1 MKIAFALINLTFAVS
16 VFNNL
21 GFMRSVSKRVPEFH
35 GSITNTGRLASVR
48 KRTVSDTDDQ
58 DGLAGCRLART
69 GRGRKRL
76 ICPIEASEKI
86 FTAFEAIEVLCNSI
100 KTVLFTE
107 MSRVSQVFIGTD
119 RCMLCSLK

>member
-48 KRTVSDTDDQ
+48 KRTVSEIDDQ

-76 ICPIEASEKI
+76 ICPIEASENH
-86 FTAFEAIEVLCNSI
+86 FEKNYENF
-100 KTVLFTE
+100 LFKNIRIT
-107 MSRVSQVFIGTD
+107 MDG
-119 RCMLCSLK
+119 